1 MKIDCYKNEYKQTN
15 NVSLVGIIVVNCN
28 TRAWVKL
35 FSDCWRLNERSDC
48 FRKSRSQHRRPDH
61 FMAQSKFWDRPR
73 RRSINTL
80 AFYFALTLALCL
92 SPGWLSQHLRV
103 GRRAATGAENSAG
116 RSSDRHKSAAHF
128 LEDAS
133 GAAAHLQQGGAA
145 AVQGGASWVRTSSRR
160 RPEGDAR
167 VSHGTLV
174 RRCSRRQRPVVFG
187 LGLQLCPG
195 IVANRFWNL
204 QVVGQ
209 QQFRQWHHQ
218 TRGSRQKF
226 EFNNLFDRKFLR
238 YLKCYRKVIKVQ
250 TSYNN
255 LSAGAFR
262 LCLVEYYLVIVFAT
276 ILFYVWIKKK

>member
-1 MKIDCYKNEYKQTN
+1 
-15 NVSLVGIIVVNCN
+15 
-28 TRAWVKL
+28 
-35 FSDCWRLNERSDC
+35 
-48 FRKSRSQHRRPDH
+48 
-61 FMAQSKFWDRPR
+61 MAQSKFWDQPR
-73 RRSINTL
+73 RRSINTRVL
-80 AFYFALTLALCL
+80 FRTHDSPLPL

-103 GRRAATGAENSAG
+103 RRRAATGAENSAG

-160 RPEGDAR
+160 RLEGVAR

-218 TRGSRQKF
+218 TRGSRQKLLI
-226 EFNNLFDRKFLR
+226 NNLFDRKFFKIVEML
-238 YLKCYRKVIKVQ
+238 LW
-250 TSYNN
+250 SY
-255 LSAGAFR
+255 
-262 LCLVEYYLVIVFAT
+262 
-276 ILFYVWIKKK
+276 